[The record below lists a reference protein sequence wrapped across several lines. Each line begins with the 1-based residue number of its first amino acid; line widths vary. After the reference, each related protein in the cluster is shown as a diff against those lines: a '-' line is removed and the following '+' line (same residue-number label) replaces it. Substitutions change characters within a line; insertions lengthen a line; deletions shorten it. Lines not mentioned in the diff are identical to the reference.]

1 LIPERR
7 WQAASAF
14 AQYSIVLIKAQVFGA
29 VDGDDEVVRVFTQGT
44 LMRSDDEASR
54 NICGFNR
61 EAETATR

>member
-1 LIPERR
+1 MLNSTGRGWEECGPAFLLIPERR

-44 LMRSDDEASR
+44 LM
-54 NICGFNR
+54 
-61 EAETATR
+61 